1 MDDNAKAEDRRK
13 HLEFIQA
20 AILRMSQASSQVKTW
35 MLPVVTAAYAYAV
48 INHSWEIALLGVL
61 VTFPALFMDCRYLRT
76 ERNYRELYKKVA
88 QPESDIPVFSMD
100 CGAAILASGCGCRGL
115 SVLKSWSIWPF
126 YLSIILI
133 GLLALFFAV
142 IGN

>member
-1 MDDNAKAEDRRK
+1 MEDNAKAEDRRK

-48 INHSWEIALLGVL
+48 INHSWGIALLGVL
-61 VTFPALFMDCRYLRT
+61 VTFPALFMDCRYLLT

-88 QPESDIPVFSMD
+88 QPESDIPEFSMD
-100 CGAAILASGCGCRGL
+100 CGTTILASGCGSRGL
-115 SVLKSWSIWPF
+115 IVLESWSIWPF

-133 GLLALFFAV
+133 GLLALLFAV